1 MDGVPPISGKIHG
14 QQMDGTNLLKLKFR
28 KWKESSL
35 LGALAILH
43 QRFRKD
49 QTRVL
54 LEEVFLDIGTN

>member
-1 MDGVPPISGKIHG
+1 MQGQKMDGVPRISGKIYG

-35 LGALAILH
+35 LGALTILH

-49 QTRVL
+49 QT
-54 LEEVFLDIGTN
+54 

>member
-1 MDGVPPISGKIHG
+1 MAFHHYLNMQGQKMDGVPRISGKIYG

-49 QTRVL
+49 QT
-54 LEEVFLDIGTN
+54 